1 MIGYALVGSNDLE
14 KARPFF
20 DAVFGELGHKR
31 LLDYGEMT
39 YWGAGFTSGTIGVCR
54 PFDKGAATAGNGTML
69 ALPAASRAQVDA
81 VHARALAM
89 GGACEGKPGV
99 RGGEG
104 DAAFYSAYFRDLDGN
119 KFSVFRI
126 GPA

>member
-1 MIGYALVGSNDLE
+1 MIGYALVGSRDLE

-20 DAVFGELGHKR
+20 DAVFGELGYGR
-31 LLDYGEMT
+31 LLDHGEMT
-39 YWGAGFTSGTIGVCR
+39 YWGAGFMSGTIGVCR
-54 PFDKGAATAGNGTML
+54 PFDRAPATAGNGVML

-89 GGACEGKPGV
+89 GGADEGKPGV

-104 DAAFYSAYFRDLDGN
+104 AAAFYAAYFRDLDGN

-126 GPA
+126 GAA